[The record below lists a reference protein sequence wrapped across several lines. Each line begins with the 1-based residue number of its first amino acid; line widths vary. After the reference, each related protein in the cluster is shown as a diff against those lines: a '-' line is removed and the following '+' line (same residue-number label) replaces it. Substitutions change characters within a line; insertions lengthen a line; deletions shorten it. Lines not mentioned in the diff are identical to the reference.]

1 VSAASGKPPPVD
13 TAWLHMQDARAR
25 PAGFPARIPPGP
37 IRRALHRRRRDRAF
51 AREMRARRDETLAA
65 MAEVGVL
72 RETVEQRLQRA
83 LAAVGERDAWIHAD
97 PQRARDWEKWR
108 VEQMRAAADR
118 ARGEH

>member
-1 VSAASGKPPPVD
+1 VTGSERPPVD

-25 PAGFPARIPPGP
+25 PAGFPPRTPPGP

-65 MAEVGVL
+65 MAEVGVI

-97 PQRARDWEKWR
+97 PERARDWEKWR

-118 ARGEH
+118 KAGR